1 MFSASRPAADAVFIG
16 GPPVPVVSRALFE
29 AEDRAT
35 EESIAKAHQPQA
47 DLKFCELQQKRTDGA
62 AGAVSR
68 ASVARTVAMVST
80 DLCANRHPAS
90 TGGDPGQTVACNQG
104 RTRRRRNKMSR
115 KVLLATAALIGV
127 AFSGMSLAD
136 GLPPLA
142 KKERYKVGFS
152 QMESNNPWRIA
163 ETKSFHDTA
172 AECGWDLIATD
183 AAGSAAKQVADVDSM
198 IAQGIDVLFLP
209 PREEKPLIPAVK
221 KAKAAGIPTFLVD
234 RSVDPNAAK
243 PGEDFVAFLGSDFID
258 QGKRVADWTIENF
271 KGDKGV
277 IVELE
282 GTTGSSPA
290 NDRKKGFDDQIVTD
304 PRFTIVASQSGDFAR
319 DLGRQVMET
328 LLQAHP
334 DVNIVYAHNDEM
346 AIGAIQALE
355 LAGRKPGEDVLVVS
369 IDGTRDALQAIIDGK
384 MGVTVESSPFFG
396 PLACATMKRYAD
408 GEQIEPWVQ
417 VKDRIF
423 TKENAAENLAGA
435 Y

>member
-1 MFSASRPAADAVFIG
+1 M
-16 GPPVPVVSRALFE
+16 
-29 AEDRAT
+29 
-35 EESIAKAHQPQA
+35 
-47 DLKFCELQQKRTDGA
+47 KRT
-62 AGAVSR
+62 
-68 ASVARTVAMVST
+68 
-80 DLCANRHPAS
+80 LI
-90 TGGDPGQTVACNQG
+90 
-104 RTRRRRNKMSR
+104 
-115 KVLLATAALIGV
+115 LATAVAIGMVSSAAL
-127 AFSGMSLAD
+127 AS
-136 GLPPLA
+136 GLPPLEQ
-142 KKERYKVGFS
+142 KERYKVGFS

-172 AECGWDLIATD
+172 ESCGWDLIATD

-258 QGKRVADWTIENF
+258 QGRRVAEWTIENF

-290 NDRKKGFDDQIVTD
+290 NDRKKGFDDRIVQD
-304 PRFTIVASQSGDFAR
+304 SRFEIVASQTGDFAR

-396 PLACATMKRYAD
+396 PLACEVMKRYAA
-408 GEQIEPWVQ
+408 GETIEPWVQ

-423 TKENAAENLAGA
+423 TVDNAAANIDEA